1 MMPQVLETQKKH
13 QKHRNLNLLN
23 LMDPVNGFRV
33 MIIDHDEDN
42 ANHTRDMLHQLNFHV
57 EVFTNPREAL
67 DFLNDHAQDID
78 FLLVAVE
85 MEEIPGFEF
94 LERATEMYENI
105 QVISPRANTHDEQSN
120 ARNSSTEKEYIDNDI
135 SEVQSSTGS
144 NSIDMGLVDYPDSE
158 DGETVDKDPKGDQ
171 DTEVGTS
178 PKGDQDSEVGTS
190 PSN

>member
-1 MMPQVLETQKKH
+1 MSD
-13 QKHRNLNLLN
+13 LLFCP
-23 LMDPVNGFRV
+23 LCPIYTG
-33 MIIDHDEDN
+33 
-42 ANHTRDMLHQLNFHV
+42 
-57 EVFTNPREAL
+57 
-67 DFLNDHAQDID
+67 
-78 FLLVAVE
+78 
-85 MEEIPGFEF
+85 
-94 LERATEMYENI
+94 
-105 QVISPRANTHDEQSN
+105 PRANTHDEQSN